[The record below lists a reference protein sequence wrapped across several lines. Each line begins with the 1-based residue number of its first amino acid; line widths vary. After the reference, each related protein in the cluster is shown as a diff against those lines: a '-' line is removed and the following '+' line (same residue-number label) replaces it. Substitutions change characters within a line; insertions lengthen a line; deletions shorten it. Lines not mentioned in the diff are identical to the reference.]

1 MGRKDALGCIEK
13 REILNQPAASTE
25 TLKYWGD
32 WFFEKAHFS
41 DAIDFYAKI
50 NDRPSL
56 EKILQVAVEE
66 GDLFL
71 FNRVNRVMGAEPDVE
86 TVKKLAEQA
95 KRLGKERFAAE
106 ALKQAGVEETDS
118 AEK

>member
-50 NDRPSL
+50 ND
-56 EKILQVAVEE
+56 
-66 GDLFL
+66 
-71 FNRVNRVMGAEPDVE
+71 
-86 TVKKLAEQA
+86 
-95 KRLGKERFAAE
+95 
-106 ALKQAGVEETDS
+106 
-118 AEK
+118 